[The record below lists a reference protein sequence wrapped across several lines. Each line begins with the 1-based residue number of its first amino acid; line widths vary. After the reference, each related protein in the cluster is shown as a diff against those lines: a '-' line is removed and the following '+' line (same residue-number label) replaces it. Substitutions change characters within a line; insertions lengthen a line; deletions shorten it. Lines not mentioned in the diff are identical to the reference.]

1 MAYGDLFRNFTI
13 RFSMT
18 KRKHV
23 RLLEKF
29 EDDKLNGG
37 RAKNQVVMDA
47 LKMYYDAQEAG
58 NGNGLPEE
66 MTPAYFE
73 KRLSEVKEE
82 IKTEVIHEVVRIVLG
97 NAVAGQPVM
106 AHLPDGE
113 PEAED
118 TEDMEED
125 GAAGISG
132 MPDVMDKIM
141 AWSEE

>member
-1 MAYGDLFRNFTI
+1 
-13 RFSMT
+13 
-18 KRKHV
+18 
-23 RLLEKF
+23 
-29 EDDKLNGG
+29 
-37 RAKNQVVMDA
+37 
-47 LKMYYDAQEAG
+47 
-58 NGNGLPEE
+58 

-73 KRLSEVKEE
+73 KRLSEVKED

-106 AHLPDGE
+106 AHLPGGE

>member
-18 KRKHV
+18 KREHV

-58 NGNGLPEE
+58 NGNGLQ
-66 MTPAYFE
+66 A
-73 KRLSEVKEE
+73 L
-82 IKTEVIHEVVRIVLG
+82 
-97 NAVAGQPVM
+97 AGCR
-106 AHLPDGE
+106 
-113 PEAED
+113 
-118 TEDMEED
+118 TSW
-125 GAAGISG
+125 IR
-132 MPDVMDKIM
+132 
-141 AWSEE
+141 